1 MAQYKRAERVADLI
15 RAELA
20 DILRKRI
27 RDPRIG
33 LLTLSG
39 VTLSD
44 DLRVAKV
51 YFVEMG
57 QDQCRPEIRAGLDR
71 AAGFIRRE
79 LGKRIE
85 LRYVPELIFL
95 YDPSFAYGS
104 RIEKLIQEIH
114 HQQEP
119 GEPDAPEDH

>member
-1 MAQYKRAERVADLI
+1 MAQYKRAQRVADLI

-20 DILRKRI
+20 DILRRRI

-71 AAGFIRRE
+71 ALGFIRRE

-95 YDPSFAYGS
+95 YDPSFAYGN
-104 RIEKLIQEIH
+104 RIEQLIQEIH
-114 HQQEP
+114 HPEEP
-119 GEPDAPEDH
+119 GEPDASEDH

>member
-1 MAQYKRAERVADLI
+1 MADLI

-27 RDPRIG
+27 SDPRIG

-104 RIEKLIQEIH
+104 RIEKLIQELH
-114 HQQEP
+114 HQEEP
-119 GEPDAPEDH
+119 EEPDAPEDH

>member
-20 DILRKRI
+20 EILRKRI

-33 LLTLSG
+33 LLTLSE

-79 LGKRIE
+79 LGKRLE
-85 LRYVPELIFL
+85 LRYVPELIFR
-95 YDPSFAYGS
+95 YDGSFAYGN

-114 HQQEP
+114 Q
-119 GEPDAPEDH
+119 PEERDVPADH

>member
-33 LLTLSG
+33 LLTLSE

-79 LGKRIE
+79 VGKRLD
-85 LRYVPELIFL
+85 LRYVPELIFR
-95 YDPSFAYGS
+95 YDASFAYGT

-114 HQQEP
+114 HSE
-119 GEPDAPEDH
+119 ERDVPEDH